1 MNQRISWML
10 ALTAAGMP
18 ARVPRSVRLPRAGK
32 AAARMQRPASKHSSN
47 SKRPRSSSKPNSAG
61 PAPHAS
67 KAAGIPSNSP
77 DLACAGNACTSLR
90 ADIDRMTVINM
101 NGKKNMNK
109 TRLLHLLVV
118 CTTLFVSACQT
129 SAQAP
134 EKENLSNAEVLERR
148 QQILD
153 MSKLALEKLHAENPA
168 AKAEI
173 QAAHGYAVFDVSTVN
188 ALVLV
193 GARGKGIVVDNKT
206 GKRTFMRTTR
216 GGTGPG
222 IGYQRLYQ
230 VFVFKSEA
238 ALAQFKLGDKGGAD
252 VSGSATLGTSGKQY
266 SLNPNITVY
275 QVSDKGYAVQANW
288 GGTAY
293 LVDPDL
299 N

>member
-1 MNQRISWML
+1 
-10 ALTAAGMP
+10 
-18 ARVPRSVRLPRAGK
+18 
-32 AAARMQRPASKHSSN
+32 
-47 SKRPRSSSKPNSAG
+47 
-61 PAPHAS
+61 
-67 KAAGIPSNSP
+67 
-77 DLACAGNACTSLR
+77 
-90 ADIDRMTVINM
+90 
-101 NGKKNMNK
+101 MNK

-193 GARGKGIVVDNKT
+193 GARGKGVIVDNKT

-238 ALAQFKLGDKGGAD
+238 ALAQFKLGDSGGAD